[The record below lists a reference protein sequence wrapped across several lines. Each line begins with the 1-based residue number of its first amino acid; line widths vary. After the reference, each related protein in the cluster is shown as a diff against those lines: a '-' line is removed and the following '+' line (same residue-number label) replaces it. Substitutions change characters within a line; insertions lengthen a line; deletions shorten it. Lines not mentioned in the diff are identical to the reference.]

1 MAHKSNISSL
11 LAPGD
16 IGTIAQELGL
26 SHTAAAAAI
35 RRGHPGHPA
44 VRLALLKAEQSG
56 ALAAAQ
62 QLAKLSPVAIAE

>member
-1 MAHKSNISSL
+1 MMAHKSNISSL

-35 RRGHPGHPA
+35 RRGQPGHPA
-44 VRLALLKAEQSG
+44 VRLALKKAEASG

-62 QLAKLSPVAIAE
+62 QLAKLTPAQAA